1 MKISL
6 IALCNYSFAGELDPE
21 TGEIHVIDR
30 TSHRSDDSTKYVW
43 LPKVA
48 ENGWFQRVRGLWV
61 AVYRVPEAPAE
72 LWLQLGERRFEL
84 GQESSSQF
92 EPEISNEDISME
104 HIAAERTF
112 RLFRN
117 GSLQATHQYRFK
129 DIEYRAP
136 DFIDPFPNW
145 PPEEEEYDLLFF
157 VHRILRDG
165 GRWSRVLRRSVT
177 R

>member
-6 IALCNYSFAGELDPE
+6 IALCNYSFAAELDPK
-21 TGEIHVIDR
+21 TGEAHIIHR
-30 TSHRSDDSTKYVW
+30 TSHRSDDGTKHVW

-61 AVYRVPEAPAE
+61 AVYRDPEAPAA

-84 GQESSSQF
+84 GKGSSSQF
-92 EPEISNEDISME
+92 EPEISNEDPSAEDIE
-104 HIAAERTF
+104 AERTF

-117 GSLQATHQYRFK
+117 GSLQAMHQYRF
-129 DIEYRAP
+129 DEIEYQAP
-136 DFIDPFPNW
+136 VSIDPFPAW
-145 PPEEEEYDLLFF
+145 PREEEEYDLLFF
-157 VHRILRDG
+157 VHRILASD
-165 GRWSRVLRRSVT
+165 RWSRVLLRSVK